1 MSNWKLINQ
10 TIIYDGTFNGFLNIV
25 FQCYSNKFLPQ
36 KIYDEKTYSPNFL
49 DKTMYIDTDYT
60 KSERVFNG
68 INNNIGY
75 EVLYNSFYAF
85 LSDEKEK
92 EMNINEPTEL
102 NRLIIQ
108 EAVNQFKEGK
118 DYVANYFVGQVMK
131 KTKGQASPVKTLEII
146 NEEIRKR

>member
-60 KSERVFNG
+60 KSERV
-68 INNNIGY
+68 
-75 EVLYNSFYAF
+75 L
-85 LSDEKEK
+85 
-92 EMNINEPTEL
+92 TE
-102 NRLIIQ
+102 
-108 EAVNQFKEGK
+108 
-118 DYVANYFVGQVMK
+118 
-131 KTKGQASPVKTLEII
+131 
-146 NEEIRKR
+146 